1 MKHGYRLHA
10 IHGWFARRWQIA
22 ISDRKQNWHALRFI
36 QVENSDPPER
46 LQGHQVGFY
55 AGPDIRSSK
64 VTCRYC
70 LLCLKSKSNIR
81 IQGHVSIDL
90 RKKLF
95 RRCLRARRHTK
106 QQQEECRHQPSS
118 ANMHHYLRISRDK
131 KTQTTQLG
139 ETTRQ
144 LLLPMFLRRGNHFE
158 SATVLAPRRSSC
170 QSIPVSKR
178 RFPGGFVEERGLS
191 QT

>member
-81 IQGHVSIDL
+81 IQGQVSIDL

-95 RRCLRARRHTK
+95 RQCLRTRRHTK
-106 QQQEECRHQPSS
+106 QQQEECRHGRKVGYKWQRPPSQPIKR
-118 ANMHHYLRISRDK
+118 ASRGYARV
-131 KTQTTQLG
+131 TG
-139 ETTRQ
+139 
-144 LLLPMFLRRGNHFE
+144 
-158 SATVLAPRRSSC
+158 
-170 QSIPVSKR
+170 
-178 RFPGGFVEERGLS
+178 
-191 QT
+191 